1 MSNNTAN
8 RSSSRREDWGTPP
21 DLFATLSTAHDFVI
35 DLCASTENT
44 LCLHW
49 ITEGMDIMSPRADKF
64 VGLVSGLSAVDG
76 DSRYAW
82 LNPPYQGGGKT
93 GLFVARAAEL
103 CLANGLG
110 LVALIPASVGS
121 RWWRECVDPF
131 FDFVI
136 FTPRL
141 TFLGAPATAQF
152 DSAVCVMRATGEMGA
167 GPDPIHATLGA
178 LYRRIGVR
186 SDA

>member
-8 RSSSRREDWGTPP
+8 HTSTRREDWCTPP
-21 DLFATLSTAHDFVI
+21 DLFAKLSRVHDFAI
-35 DLCASTENT
+35 DLCASTENS

-49 ITEGMDIMSPRADKF
+49 VTGGIDLMSPRADKF
-64 VGLVSGLSAVDG
+64 VREVVEISS
-76 DSRYAW
+76 SPRSYAW
-82 LNPPYQGGGKT
+82 INPPYRGHGGT

-103 CLANGLG
+103 CLANNLG
-110 LVALIPASVGS
+110 LVALVPASVGS

-141 TFLGAPATAQF
+141 RFAGAPATAQF
-152 DSAVCVMRATGEMGA
+152 DSAICVMRTIDELGR
-167 GPDPIHATLGA
+167 GPDPVHAELGA
-178 LYRRIGVR
+178 LYRRIHACAN
-186 SDA
+186 D

>member
-21 DLFATLSTAHDFVI
+21 DLFATLSKAHDFVI
-35 DLCASTENT
+35 DLCANERNS
-44 LCLHW
+44 LCDLS
-49 ITEGMDIMSPRADKF
+49 IDEADDLMSPRAGRI
-64 VGLVSGLSAVDG
+64 VGLASTESGCLSEHQ
-76 DSRYAW
+76 YAW

-103 CLANGLG
+103 CLENGLG

-131 FDFVI
+131 FDFVV

-141 TFLGAPATAQF
+141 TFAGAPASAQF
-152 DSAVCVMRATGEMGA
+152 DSAICVMHSLDKV
-167 GPDPIHATLGA
+167 GPDPLHFTLGSV
-178 LYRRIGVR
+178 YRRVWAGKAP
-186 SDA
+186 S